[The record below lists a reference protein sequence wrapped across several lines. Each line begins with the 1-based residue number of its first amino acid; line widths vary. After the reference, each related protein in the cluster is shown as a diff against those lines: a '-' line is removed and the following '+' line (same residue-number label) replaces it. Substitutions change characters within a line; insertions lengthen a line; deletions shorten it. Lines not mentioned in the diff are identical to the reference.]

1 VCGRAA
7 LPPGH
12 TPSKTGN
19 CHPER
24 EPIFNSHNV
33 VMTGR
38 KNSFAKIQD
47 LHSVA
52 DTKNSA
58 NSLSPSM
65 APEARGIMCG
75 TFRNGMSEW

>member
-1 VCGRAA
+1 
-7 LPPGH
+7 
-12 TPSKTGN
+12 
-19 CHPER
+19 
-24 EPIFNSHNV
+24 
-33 VMTGR
+33 MTGR